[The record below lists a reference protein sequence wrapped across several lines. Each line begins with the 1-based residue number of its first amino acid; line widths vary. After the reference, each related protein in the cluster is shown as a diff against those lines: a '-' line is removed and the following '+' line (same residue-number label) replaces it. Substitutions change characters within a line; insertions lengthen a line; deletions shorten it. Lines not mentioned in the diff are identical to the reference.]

1 MTWAVLL
8 GAAAT
13 LALAGFGPGLSRRL
27 PPPIATRL
35 LGAAAVLIAA
45 ITSCSRVPRGR
56 RRSSMSV
63 VASFL
68 PRGHVPGNPYYR
80 ECSSP

>member
-13 LALAGFGPGLSRRL
+13 LALAGFGPGLSGRL

-35 LGAAAVLIAA
+35 MGAAAVLIAA
-45 ITSCSRVPRGR
+45 IT
-56 RRSSMSV
+56 
-63 VASFL
+63 L
-68 PRGHVPGNPYYR
+68 
-80 ECSSP
+80 